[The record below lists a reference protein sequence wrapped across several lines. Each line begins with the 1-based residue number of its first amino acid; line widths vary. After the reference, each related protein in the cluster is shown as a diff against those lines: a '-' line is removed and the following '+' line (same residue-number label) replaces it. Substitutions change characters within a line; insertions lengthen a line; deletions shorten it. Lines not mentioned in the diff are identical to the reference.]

1 MQPTAYQ
8 TATPLADGRILYTV
22 QDGDTLWKISAI
34 TGVPIDELE
43 RLNNISRDDPLQV
56 GKVLILRIVTPT
68 FAEPTLAFL
77 PSATPSPLPVTGKGT
92 ICVSFFND
100 INGDGS
106 QKADTETLVPGGQ
119 VSVALADGTEVG
131 NHTLDS
137 ATDEFCFVD
146 IPAGQYRIA
155 AAAPK
160 NYNPTG
166 DMNKNSYSGAGRHG
180 QDQFRG
186 SDKRPRKAGR
196 GWRRFQFT
204 LAGVDRTGVARR
216 RGVHG
221 VHHDETSQ
229 DVALVETR
237 PRPPKLHR
245 QSPSCESS
253 DRTRRWT
260 GGEPLKTDALY
271 SAY

>member
-1 MQPTAYQ
+1 MRSLLSSILAAAFLLGIAAIPALARPSGTGALQPTAFQ

-22 QDGDTLWKISAI
+22 QQGDTLWKISAI

-56 GKVLILRIVTPT
+56 GKVLIIRIVTPT
-68 FAEPTLAFL
+68 YAEPTLAFL

-106 QKADTETLVPGGQ
+106 QKADTERLVPGGQ

-137 ATDEFCFVD
+137 ATDEYCFTD
-146 IPAGQYRIA
+146 IPAGEYRIA

-166 DMNKNSYSGAGRHG
+166 DMNKTLTLEPGATAKISFAVQTNTPAKPPDGGGGGGSGSLWLGLIGLALLGGAG
-180 QDQFRG
+180 FMVYTMM
-186 SDKRPRKAGR
+186 KPRR
-196 GWRRFQFT
+196 M
-204 LAGVDRTGVARR
+204 
-216 RGVHG
+216 
-221 VHHDETSQ
+221 S
-229 DVALVETR
+229 
-237 PRPPKLHR
+237 
-245 QSPSCESS
+245 
-253 DRTRRWT
+253 RW
-260 GGEPLKTDALY
+260 
-271 SAY
+271 